1 MCGGT
6 ARPVHLRRVL
16 RWQSA
21 LDPTRGAEHHDG
33 ERFLS
38 ERVPMRILLVEDQK
52 KLAAHI
58 ARGLA
63 EDGHIVDSVHDGDVA
78 CDQGEAVAYDVIVLD
93 WSLPGR
99 DGLSVLRHWRQ
110 RGLRTPVLM
119 LTARATLEERVLAL
133 RTGADDHLSK
143 PFAYD
148 ELLARV
154 EALHRRAGHG
164 GSRELGDITLDSAR
178 RAVRRGDAEAMLTT
192 REWALM
198 TELCA
203 HRGEVCTRSQLLST
217 VWGQDFDGAP
227 NVVDVYIGYLRQK
240 LQAVGA
246 VTTSIATVRGA
257 GYRLDFG
264 GSSTTAAAAVDGDG

>member
-38 ERVPMRILLVEDQK
+38 ERVSMRILLVEDQK

-133 RTGADDHLSK
+133 RTGADRS
-143 PFAYD
+143 PTTNSSRASRPCIVG
-148 ELLARV
+148 RV
-154 EALHRRAGHG
+154 ME
-164 GSRELGDITLDSAR
+164 
-178 RAVRRGDAEAMLTT
+178 
-192 REWALM
+192 
-198 TELCA
+198 
-203 HRGEVCTRSQLLST
+203 
-217 VWGQDFDGAP
+217 
-227 NVVDVYIGYLRQK
+227 
-240 LQAVGA
+240 
-246 VTTSIATVRGA
+246 
-257 GYRLDFG
+257 
-264 GSSTTAAAAVDGDG
+264 AAASSATSRSTAPAARCAGATPRPC